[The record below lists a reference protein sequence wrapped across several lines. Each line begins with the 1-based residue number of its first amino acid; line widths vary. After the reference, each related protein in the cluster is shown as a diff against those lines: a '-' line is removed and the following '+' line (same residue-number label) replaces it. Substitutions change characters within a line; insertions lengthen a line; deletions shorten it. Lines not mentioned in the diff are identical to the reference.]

1 MRGVLYV
8 LDEPTIGLHP
18 RDNDKLLG
26 TLSKLRDQGNSLVV
40 VEHDDSTIL
49 KSDHLIDLGPGAGN
63 GGGEIVYEGQLKLGP
78 KKLANKKQSPTLK
91 AFREKVKHPIRG
103 SRRKLPKKSSLDWIA
118 VKGANVNNLKNLD
131 FMIPVGKLTVL
142 TGVSGSGKSSLMR
155 GILKPAFESTNDKKT
170 QATAQRWKSIKGTE
184 HFVAA
189 YEVDQSPIGKTS
201 RSTPATYVKVFDEIR
216 KLFASV
222 PESRIRGY
230 DAGHFS
236 FNTAGGR
243 CEACGGN
250 GQIKLEMNF
259 LPTTW
264 VQCEECKGARYNAA
278 TLEIYLNGKNISD
291 VMNMSVSE
299 ACEFFKSHPKI
310 ITTLELLRDTG
321 LGYLSLG
328 QPSTTLSGGE
338 AQRIKLVAEIR
349 KGQGRAKAAIMK
361 GKTRNNANLYLI
373 EEPTIGLHQ
382 NDVINL
388 IEVLHALV
396 EEGHTVVV
404 IEHNLNIMAEAD
416 YIVDMG
422 PEAGPNGGKIVAKG
436 SPENVMKS
444 KRSKTAKFLQ
454 ETLSF

>member
-1 MRGVLYV
+1 M
-8 LDEPTIGLHP
+8 
-18 RDNDKLLG
+18 
-26 TLSKLRDQGNSLVV
+26 
-40 VEHDDSTIL
+40 
-49 KSDHLIDLGPGAGN
+49 
-63 GGGEIVYEGQLKLGP
+63 
-78 KKLANKKQSPTLK
+78 
-91 AFREKVKHPIRG
+91 
-103 SRRKLPKKSSLDWIA
+103 
-118 VKGANVNNLKNLD
+118 
-131 FMIPVGKLTVL
+131 
-142 TGVSGSGKSSLMR
+142 
-155 GILKPAFESTNDKKT
+155 
-170 QATAQRWKSIKGTE
+170 
-184 HFVAA
+184 
-189 YEVDQSPIGKTS
+189 
-201 RSTPATYVKVFDEIR
+201 
-216 KLFASV
+216 FASV

-264 VQCEECKGARYNAA
+264 VQCEECKGARYNPA

-422 PEAGPNGGKIVAKG
+422 PEAGPGGGKIVAKG
-436 SPENVMKS
+436 SPEIVIKS
-444 KRSKTAKFLQ
+444 KKSKTAKFLK
-454 ETLSF
+454 ETLNF

>member
-1 MRGVLYV
+1 M
-8 LDEPTIGLHP
+8 
-18 RDNDKLLG
+18 
-26 TLSKLRDQGNSLVV
+26 
-40 VEHDDSTIL
+40 
-49 KSDHLIDLGPGAGN
+49 
-63 GGGEIVYEGQLKLGP
+63 
-78 KKLANKKQSPTLK
+78 
-91 AFREKVKHPIRG
+91 
-103 SRRKLPKKSSLDWIA
+103 
-118 VKGANVNNLKNLD
+118 KGASINNLNNLD
-131 FMIPVGKLTVL
+131 VRIPIGRLTVL
-142 TGVSGSGKSSLMR
+142 SGVSGSGKSSLMR
-155 GILKPAFESTNDKKT
+155 GILKPAFDLTAGKKT
-170 QATAQRWKSIKGTE
+170 KTTIKRWTSIKGE
-184 HFVAA
+184 KNFVAA

-216 KLFASV
+216 KLFSTV

-243 CEACGGN
+243 CDTCGGN

-264 VQCEECKGARYNAA
+264 VQCEECKGARYNPA
-278 TLEIYLNGKNISD
+278 TLEIFLNGKNISD
-291 VMNMSVSE
+291 VMNMSISE
-299 ACEFFKSHPKI
+299 ACEFFKTYPRI

-349 KGQGRAKAAIMK
+349 KGQGRAKSAIMK

-396 EEGHTVVV
+396 DEGHTVVV

-416 YIVDMG
+416 YIIDMG
-422 PEAGPNGGKIVAKG
+422 PEAGPKGGKIIAKG
-436 SPENVMKS
+436 PPEKVLSSKKS
-444 KRSKTAKFLQ
+444 RTARFLK
-454 ETLSF
+454 ETLTF